1 MVNEKNYVLTI
12 KSNYSVEQKKKKNKE
27 FLNLEPKIF
36 TN

>member
-12 KSNYSVEQKKKKNKE
+12 KSNYSVEQQKKKNKE
-27 FLNLEPKIF
+27 FLNLEPKIS